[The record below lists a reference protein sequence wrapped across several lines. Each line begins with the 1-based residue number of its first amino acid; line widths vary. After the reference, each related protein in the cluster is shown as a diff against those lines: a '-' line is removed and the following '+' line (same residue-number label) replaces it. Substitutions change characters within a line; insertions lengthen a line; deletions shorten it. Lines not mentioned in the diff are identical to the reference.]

1 MTDAATSTAETTDS
15 SSPGTPD
22 KTLKALIDLVLI
34 VIFATIISISAYVG
48 AIPVGGQ
55 GVPITLQ
62 TFAVM
67 LAGCVLGPW
76 RGTAAVL
83 LYLTLGL
90 FLPVYAEHSTG
101 PGVWTGI
108 SWGYLLSF
116 PIAAFVGGALV
127 KWVAGPKG
135 KTHALAIFAC
145 SITASILVIHPLGI
159 LGMAL
164 HQDVSF
170 MTAAAWD
177 LPFWI
182 GDLVKTSLVALIAA
196 EVHRAFPNLLHPGSE
211 N

>member
-1 MTDAATSTAETTDS
+1 MTQPSELDTQVPAPVYPEQDTA
-15 SSPGTPD
+15 
-22 KTLKALIDLVLI
+22 LKLLIDLVLI
-34 VIFATIISISAYVG
+34 VAFAGLISVCAYIG

-62 TFAVM
+62 TFGVM

-76 RGTAAVL
+76 RGMAAVL
-83 LYLTLGL
+83 LYLALGL
-90 FLPVYAEHSTG
+90 FLPVYAGHSTG

-108 SWGYLLSF
+108 TWGYLLSF

-135 KTHALAIFAC
+135 KTHALAVFAC

-164 HQDVSF
+164 HQDVSLLVA
-170 MTAAAWD
+170 TTWD
-177 LPFWI
+177 MPFWL

-211 N
+211 Q

>member
-1 MTDAATSTAETTDS
+1 MTESSTADVTSAQDRVD
-15 SSPGTPD
+15 GAKVAID
-22 KTLKALIDLVLI
+22 IALIAVFAALI
-34 VIFATIISISAYVG
+34 AACAYIG

-62 TFAVM
+62 TFGVM

-83 LYLTLGL
+83 LYLALGL
-90 FLPVYAEHSTG
+90 FLPVYAEHSSG

-135 KTHALAIFAC
+135 KTRALAVFAC

-159 LGMAL
+159 LGMAI

-177 LPFWI
+177 VPFWL

-196 EVHRAFPNLLHPGSE
+196 EVHRAFPQLLHPGTE
-211 N
+211 H